1 MTGPVAVGL
10 VAGLVNL
17 WALVDVWCHPRRV
30 WKASGPSRPMWV
42 ALALAGASCGAS
54 TAPFLAP
61 VAVYT
66 AIVYVGVAHPMLRD
80 GARPA

>member
-1 MTGPVAVGL
+1 
-10 VAGLVNL
+10 
-17 WALVDVWCHPRRV
+17 
-30 WKASGPSRPMWV
+30 MWV

-80 GARPA
+80 GARVA

>member
-1 MTGPVAVGL
+1 MTIPIAVGL

-17 WALVDVWCHPRRV
+17 WALVDVWYHPRRQ
-30 WKASGPSRPMWV
+30 WLASGRSRAMSV
-42 ALALAGASCGAS
+42 AMCLAGFACGVS

-66 AIVYVGVAHPMLRD
+66 AIVYVGVAHPPLRK
-80 GARPA
+80 GTPTA